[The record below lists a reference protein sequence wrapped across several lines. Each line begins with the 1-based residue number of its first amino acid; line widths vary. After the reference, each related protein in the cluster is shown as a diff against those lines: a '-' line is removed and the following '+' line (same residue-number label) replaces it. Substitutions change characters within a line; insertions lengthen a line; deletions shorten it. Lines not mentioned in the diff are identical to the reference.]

1 MFCDNENPCIDST
14 RLVVSVKSEKQ
25 VKRGQGEG
33 ETKWKGCAW
42 KLVLVKLVIVI
53 LIIYYI
59 FLFYYIRFYYFLLEV
74 KAIK

>member
-1 MFCDNENPCIDST
+1 MFCDNENPCIDNT

-42 KLVLVKLVIVI
+42 KLVLVKLVIFI
-53 LIIYYI
+53 LN
-59 FLFYYIRFYYFLLEV
+59 FYYIRFYYFFLGLIV
-74 KAIK
+74 IL